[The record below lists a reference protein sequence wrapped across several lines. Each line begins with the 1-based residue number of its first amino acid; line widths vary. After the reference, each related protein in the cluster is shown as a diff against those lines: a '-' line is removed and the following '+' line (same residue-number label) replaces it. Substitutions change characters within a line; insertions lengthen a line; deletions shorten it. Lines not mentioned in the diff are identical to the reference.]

1 MQRYK
6 YYRIYTN
13 NSILINV
20 CSIIFDI
27 NQYVYIV
34 ILMKIRP
41 FFNKAMDNT

>member
-20 CSIIFDI
+20 YSIIFDI
-27 NQYVYIV
+27 NQYTYIV
-34 ILMKIRP
+34 VLMKIRL

>member
-6 YYRIYTN
+6 YYRTYTN

-20 CSIIFDI
+20 YSIIFDI
-27 NQYVYIV
+27 NQYAYIV

-41 FFNKAMDNT
+41 FSNKAMDNT

>member
-20 CSIIFDI
+20 YSIIFDV
-27 NQYVYIV
+27 NQYTYIV